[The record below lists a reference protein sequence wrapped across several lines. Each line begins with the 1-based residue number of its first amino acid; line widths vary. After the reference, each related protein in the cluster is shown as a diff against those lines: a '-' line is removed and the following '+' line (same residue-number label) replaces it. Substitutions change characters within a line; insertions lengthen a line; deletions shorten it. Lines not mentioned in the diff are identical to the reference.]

1 MVAPLLSQEYKNI
14 VADSTPEVAKAVVQL
29 INQYSDRIIAFGFKS
44 LDGYGVQ
51 LPEPVKEDIG
61 NSMRDYL
68 AECVKNFGSF
78 YQQIMARPELARD
91 EDKLENLLSAS
102 RELQAV
108 ADNSEVVN
116 KLKAALAQSGQKIH
130 KDALAH
136 IIELTVRD
144 PLFRFMMKQVAKQ
157 YTAKL
162 QEQGHAVS

>member
-1 MVAPLLSQEYKNI
+1 M
-14 VADSTPEVAKAVVQL
+14 
-29 INQYSDRIIAFGFKS
+29 
-44 LDGYGVQ
+44 
-51 LPEPVKEDIG
+51 
-61 NSMRDYL
+61 
-68 AECVKNFGSF
+68 
-78 YQQIMARPELARD
+78 
-91 EDKLENLLSAS
+91 
-102 RELQAV
+102 

-157 YTAKL
+157 YTARL